1 MMSRSGREQAG
12 VAMDFLLNIGTTFVG
27 YVIPFLCVLTIVV
40 FFHELGHFL
49 VARWCGVRVDAFSIG
64 FGPELIGRNDRHGTR
79 WRIAAV
85 PLGGYVKFRG
95 DDSVASTPDNEV
107 LKTMSDAERAETFP
121 AKNVAQRA
129 AIVAAGPMANF
140 VLAIVVFAIFFGV
153 YGKQMV
159 APRIDAVVPD
169 SAAAVAGLQPGDLIL
184 SIDGEKIESFSDIQR
199 VVTVNAGVPMRMEIE
214 RDGETISREVTPKLS
229 VIEDRF
235 GNKNSVGLLGVQ
247 RSTKPEDVVV
257 RHYAPPAAVLMGVS
271 ETWDIIVRTGQ
282 YIAGVISGRQPADQ
296 LGGPIRVAQISG
308 QVASLGII
316 PLIHMMAFLSVS
328 IGLINLVPVPM
339 LDGGHLLFYAIEAV
353 RGRPLSERAL
363 EMSFR
368 VGVAIV
374 LTLMVLVTWNDI
386 MNLVSS

>member
-1 MMSRSGREQAG
+1 ME
-12 VAMDFLLNIGTTFVG
+12 FITEIGTTFVG

-40 FFHELGHFL
+40 FIHELGHFL
-49 VARWCGVRVDAFSIG
+49 VARWCGVSVDAFSIG
-64 FGPELIGRNDRHGTR
+64 FGPELFGRNDRHGTR
-79 WRIAAV
+79 WRVAAI
-85 PLGGYVKFRG
+85 PLGGYVKFKG
-95 DDSVASTPDNEV
+95 DDSVASTPD
-107 LKTMSDAERAETFP
+107 SDALEAMSEEERAKTFP

-129 AIVAAGPMANF
+129 AIVAAGPIANF
-140 VLAIVVFAIFFGV
+140 ILAIVIFAIFFGV

-159 APRIDAVVPD
+159 APRIDSVVPG
-169 SAAAVAGLQPGDLIL
+169 SAAAEAGLEPGDLIL
-184 SIDGEKIESFSDIQR
+184 SIDGTKIESFSDIQR
-199 VVTVNAGVPMRMEIE
+199 IVTVNAGVPMHMTIE
-214 RDGETISREVTPKLS
+214 RDGQKIGREVTPKLRE
-229 VIEDRF
+229 IEDRF

-247 RSTKPEDVVV
+247 RSTEASDIVVK
-257 RHYAPPAAVLMGVS
+257 HYPPYEAVVMGMA

-282 YIAGVISGRQPADQ
+282 YLGGVITGRQPADQ

-353 RGRPLSERAL
+353 RGRPLSERTL

-386 MNLVSS
+386 MNLVSSS